1 MSLGLTSAGGLSPA
15 VLIPAMDGAVLAATE
30 SRPREG
36 RRWNGKCRSS
46 AGEGGPVLEKVQLA
60 IEKIRPALQMDGG
73 DVELVAVEEGG
84 VVKIRLQGACT
95 SCPSIGMTLQHAIE
109 KSIKETIPEVTRVV
123 NLEPGEEN
131 HA

>member
-1 MSLGLTSAGGLSPA
+1 M
-15 VLIPAMDGAVLAATE
+15 
-30 SRPREG
+30 
-36 RRWNGKCRSS
+36 
-46 AGEGGPVLEKVQLA
+46 LEKVQLA

>member
-1 MSLGLTSAGGLSPA
+1 ML
-15 VLIPAMDGAVLAATE
+15 D
-30 SRPREG
+30 
-36 RRWNGKCRSS
+36 
-46 AGEGGPVLEKVQLA
+46 KVQAA

-95 SCPSIGMTLQHAIE
+95 VCPSIGMTLQYAIE
-109 KSIKETIPEVTRVV
+109 KSIKENIPEVTRVV
-123 NLEPGEEN
+123 NLEPRAEN